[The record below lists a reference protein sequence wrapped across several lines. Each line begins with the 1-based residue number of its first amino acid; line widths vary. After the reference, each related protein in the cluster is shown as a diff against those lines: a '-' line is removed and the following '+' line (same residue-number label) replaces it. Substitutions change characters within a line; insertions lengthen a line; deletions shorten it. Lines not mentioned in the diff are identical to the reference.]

1 MQKVIGRD
9 LFVKID
15 EYAYHSYAA
24 VQKKMKDTI
33 TSLLHPE
40 SDPLP
45 WALFFGWDPELI
57 PDLPRLSKEVLDQF
71 STEIPICVIG
81 QSGHVAWVNQK
92 AFDVS
97 YLTVGNS

>member
-1 MQKVIGRD
+1 MQKVKGRD
-9 LFVKID
+9 FFVKVHGYD
-15 EYAYHSYAA
+15 NHSYAD
-24 VQKKMKDTI
+24 VETKMKETI
-33 TSLLHPE
+33 DSLDQN
-40 SDPLP
+40 SVRLP
-45 WALFFGWDPELI
+45 WVLFFGWDPELI
-57 PDLPRLSKEVLDQF
+57 SDFPRLSREVVNEF